1 MNWREIVVDAVWY
14 ALGGDREE
22 EMGWKAEEDGA
33 QSGSNS
39 SRRGES
45 GTNKNARPRQKKGN
59 NETGERE
66 REVEVEVEEKRK
78 RGRERERETGLGG
91 CGYWNVGCLVNSTQH
106 YTLLYYYYS
115 SIPNCSLT
123 APN

>member
-78 RGRERERETGLGG
+78 RGRERERDRTRWMWILECGLSRELNAAL
-91 CGYWNVGCLVNSTQH
+91 YTTILLLQLYTQ
-106 YTLLYYYYS
+106 L
-115 SIPNCSLT
+115 
-123 APN
+123 